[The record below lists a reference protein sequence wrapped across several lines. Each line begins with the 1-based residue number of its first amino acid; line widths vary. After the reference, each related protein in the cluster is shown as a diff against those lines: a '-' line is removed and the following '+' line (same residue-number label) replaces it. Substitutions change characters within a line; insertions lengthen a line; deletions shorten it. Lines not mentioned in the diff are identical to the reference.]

1 MDNNY
6 NQNNF
11 NNTNYNSNIPNTI
24 NNNGKQKTNK
34 NAIYALVFSIVSIFI
49 FWWLSIAGIS
59 SGVLALREI
68 KNKNE
73 KGKALAIIGIVIGVI
88 ALVLKIYFDTINT

>member
-1 MDNNY
+1 MNNNY

-11 NNTNYNSNIPNTI
+11 NNNNNINYD
-24 NNNGKQKTNK
+24 NGKQKTNK
-34 NAIYALVFSIVSIFI
+34 NAIYSLIFSVVSRFI

-73 KGKALAIIGIVIGVI
+73 KGKALAIIGIIIGVI